1 MTIVDNRVASVEYFE
16 KVPLGEVFEHEE
28 RIYLKVKSENGFAVD
43 LSNGLLVEF
52 EPDEGVRVLNTE
64 LNIMPG

>member
-1 MTIVDNRVASVEYFE
+1 MKIVDNRVASAEYFE

-28 RIYLKVKSENGFAVD
+28 RIYLKVKSEHPYAVD